1 MRQPFWQPKKIEVIF
16 KTNNESER
24 NVLEK
29 NAKILDKLSNVEKYT
44 IDNERE
50 IPKLTGFRLADNTEI
65 FVPLAGLIDTE
76 KETAKLK
83 KDIEKTETEL
93 KRVLG
98 KLSNEKFLS
107 KAPQDVVDKEN
118 GIKEELENKLAK
130 LRENLEL
137 YKD

>member
-1 MRQPFWQPKKIEVIF
+1 MYRLPKKIEVIF

-93 KRVLG
+93 KE
-98 KLSNEKFLS
+98 S
-107 KAPQDVVDKEN
+107 
-118 GIKEELENKLAK
+118 LANFPMK
-130 LRENLEL
+130 NSSAKHLRM
-137 YKD
+137 